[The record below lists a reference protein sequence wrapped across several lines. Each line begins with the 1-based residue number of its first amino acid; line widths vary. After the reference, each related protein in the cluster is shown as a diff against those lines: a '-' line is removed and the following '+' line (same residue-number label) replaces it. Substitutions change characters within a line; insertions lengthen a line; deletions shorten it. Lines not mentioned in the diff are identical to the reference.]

1 MAPKRSP
8 RRADFVRASIAPAV
22 ETLVR
27 ADPHLRLD
35 DDAERFHVARVATRK
50 LRCDLRVFGSLL
62 ETTWATDIRDGL
74 KRLGGLLG
82 AVRDADVLNER
93 VRALAMRRPPER
105 DTGATR
111 AIATYLRSARKT
123 AYAMLQLEL
132 SATWYLS
139 LVRALAVAARD
150 GAPLAVPNCR
160 LRSNAVIAEAMRPAW
175 KALKKAVRRGRCGTD
190 VIALHRIR
198 IRAKRLRYIS
208 EVMGPLVPRRHR
220 RAYARFLRRISRLQ
234 EYLGELHDI
243 YLDRNALRA
252 IPGVDPLVA
261 HEIIEL
267 EAAVAADAQH
277 AWRSTWA
284 KISRRRLHFW
294 R

>member
-1 MAPKRSP
+1 MAPKGSP
-8 RRADFVRASIAPAV
+8 RLADFVRASIAPAV

-27 ADPHLRLD
+27 ADLHLRLD
-35 DDAERFHVARVATRK
+35 DDAEWFHVARVATRK

-62 ETTWATDIRDGL
+62 ESTWATDISDGL

-93 VRALAMRRPPER
+93 VRALAMRPPER

-123 AYAMLQLEL
+123 AYAMLQLEV

-139 LVRALAVAARD
+139 LLRALVVAARD

-160 LRSNAVIAEAMRPAW
+160 LRSNAVIAQAMRPAW
-175 KALKKAVRRGRCGTD
+175 RALKKAVRRGRCGTD

-208 EVMGPLVPRRHR
+208 EAMGPLVPRRHR
-220 RAYARFLRRISRLQ
+220 RAYARFIRRISRLQ

-261 HEIIEL
+261 DEIIAL
-267 EAAVAADAQH
+267 EAAAAADAQH

>member
-1 MAPKRSP
+1 MAPKGSP

-27 ADPHLRLD
+27 ADLHLRLD
-35 DDAERFHVARVATRK
+35 DDAEWFHVARVATRK

-62 ETTWATDIRDGL
+62 ESTWATDISDGL

-93 VRALAMRRPPER
+93 VRALAMRPPER

-123 AYAMLQLEL
+123 AYAMLQLEV

-139 LVRALAVAARD
+139 LLRALVVAARD

-160 LRSNAVIAEAMRPAW
+160 LRSNAVIAQAMRPAW
-175 KALKKAVRRGRCGTD
+175 RALKKAVRRGRCGTD

-208 EVMGPLVPRRHR
+208 EAIGPLVPRRHR
-220 RAYARFLRRISRLQ
+220 RAYARFIRRISRLQ

-261 HEIIEL
+261 DEIIAL
-267 EAAVAADAQH
+267 EAAADADAQH